1 MLEWLSTPMLLREPT
16 ASEAKD
22 PHKRQHVA
30 FWNFA
35 HSLERSTDCRLGIW
49 RNERPRWAASATS
62 RQPLAVFGWPGRSRF
77 EWAPVSLGAVSRDP
91 ALLGTGQPGDVV
103 LARESLKPGLFAELE
118 KRFAYRP
125 RLTGQ
130 QEGWWF
136 YDRQPVPKV
145 TPSARSTIALLPE
158 TLPTQGH
165 PMRDHSESL
174 VLIDVDDIWL
184 VLSDVALRV
193 YQVGAALEDGLP
205 VHFVQWDRE
214 RRIVWRVELASPISR
229 AMVQRRFGKEAAMRA
244 RGDAKSIVVRC
255 SRLP

>member
-1 MLEWLSTPMLLREPT
+1 MLIREAT

-22 PHKRQHVA
+22 PQKRQHIS

-49 RNERPRWAASATS
+49 HNERPRGVVSASS

-77 EWAPVSLGAVSRDP
+77 ELALVSLDAVSRDP
-91 ALLGTGQPGDVV
+91 DLLGRGQPGDVV
-103 LARESLKPGLFAELE
+103 LARESLKPSLFAELE
-118 KRFAYRP
+118 RRFGYRP
-125 RLTGQ
+125 RLAGQ
-130 QEGWWF
+130 EEGWWF

-145 TPSARSTIALLPE
+145 APSARSTIALLPE
-158 TLPTQGH
+158 ATPTLGH

-174 VLIDVDDIWL
+174 MLIDVDDIWL
-184 VLSDVALRV
+184 VLSDAALRV

-205 VHFVQWDRE
+205 VHFAQWARG
-214 RRIVWRVELASPISR
+214 RRIVWQVELASPISR
-229 AMVQRRFGKEAAMRA
+229 AMVQRRFGKEAAARA

>member
-1 MLEWLSTPMLLREPT
+1 MLLREPT
-16 ASEAKD
+16 ASETKD
-22 PHKRQHVA
+22 PLKRQHIA

-49 RNERPRWAASATS
+49 HDERPQWVASANS

-77 EWAPVSLGAVSRDP
+77 EWAPVSLDAVSRDP
-91 ALLGTGQPGDVV
+91 DLLGTGRPGDVV

-118 KRFAYRP
+118 QRFAYRP

-130 QEGWWF
+130 EEGWWF
-136 YDRQPVPKV
+136 YDRQPVPR
-145 TPSARSTIALLPE
+145 TAPSARSTIALLPE
-158 TLPTQGH
+158 APPTQGH
-165 PMRDHSESL
+165 LMRNRSESL

-205 VHFVQWDRE
+205 VHFAQWKRG
-214 RRIVWRVELASPISR
+214 RRIIWRVELTSPISR
-229 AMVQRRFGKEAAMRA
+229 AMVQRRFGREPAMRA
-244 RGDAKSIVVRC
+244 RADARSILVRC